1 MYLEHNW
8 LLSDEQDMSGNAK
21 STNSIDVTTFRDLG
35 TGTPL
40 YVHFLVTETFV
51 ADDPGSPSFR
61 IQLGY
66 ASNSSLSANY
76 IPNVQSEPYGPSDL
90 TVGTQIWLPIAR
102 WQQGRVNTPFAVG
115 TQTTAK
121 RTNSKYFGINYFAT
135 DIASGKITARLSLDQ
150 GSMMTT
156 DYYPASTDT

>member
-8 LLSDEQDMSGNAK
+8 LLSDEQVITVGAS

-40 YVHFLVTETFV
+40 FVNFLVTEDFTV
-51 ADDPGSPSFR
+51 AEGSSNLR

-66 ASNSSLSANY
+66 ASNSALTSDWS
-76 IPNVQSEPYGPSDL
+76 PNTQSEAFATGEL
-90 TVGTQIWLPIAR
+90 TVGTQIWLPVGR
-102 WQQGRVNTPFAVG
+102 WQQGRVNTPFADG
-115 TQTTAK
+115 TQTTTK
-121 RTNSKYFGINYFAT
+121 QTDSQYFGIDYLVGSTFST
-135 DIASGKITARLSLDQ
+135 GKITARLSLDQ
-150 GSMMTT
+150 GSVMMT